1 MRFIDLHVHST
12 ASDGTLTPTE
22 VVERAIQHNL
32 AAIALTDHDTVAG
45 IPEALAAGRNSQTTI
60 IPGIE
65 VSCDYN
71 ATEIHVLGFYL
82 DYTSTELQEKL
93 YTIRHARE
101 KRNEDMIALFQKDD
115 IPITMEL
122 LQNGNPKTVI
132 TRAHFARVLMELG
145 ICKTKEQAFSRY
157 IGTNCKYY
165 LPKPVITPEYALGL
179 ITEAGG
185 IPVLAH
191 PLLYHL
197 GYRQVE
203 DMITELMSYGLK
215 GVEAYHSSNNIY
227 ESDRLRSIALRHNL
241 ITTGGS
247 DFHGQN
253 KPDIDIGCG
262 RGGLRITE
270 HLLQP
275 LQELRH

>member
-45 IPEALAAGRNSQTTI
+45 IPEALAAGRNSTTTI

-71 ATEIHVLGFYL
+71 GTEIHVLGFYL

-101 KRNEDMIALFQKDD
+101 KRNEDMIALFQKDT

-132 TRAHFARVLMELG
+132 TRAHFARALMELG

-157 IGTNCKYY
+157 VGTNCKYY
-165 LPKPVITPEYALGL
+165 LPKPIITPEYALGL
-179 ITEAGG
+179 ISAAGG

-203 DMITELMSYGLK
+203 DMIIELMAYGLK
-215 GVEAYHSSNNIY
+215 GVEVYHSSNNIY

>member
-45 IPEALAAGRNSQTTI
+45 ISEALAAGRNSQTTI

-275 LQELRH
+275 LKELRH